1 MSRHHWKNGAG
12 RLAGCK
18 LVTDFQFVEN
28 AVPAKFNEEST
39 RTSLVVQWLRLCSQC
54 RGTGSFL
61 AGELGIPYAAT
72 EDPVY
77 RNRPGIAKLKKK
89 IECSKIGM
97 LVCVSPMPWIT
108 FLTIT
113 DL

>member
-1 MSRHHWKNGAG
+1 MAKTLLPVQGHR
-12 RLAGCK
+12 
-18 LVTDFQFVEN
+18 FV
-28 AVPAKFNEEST
+28 SG
-39 RTSLVVQWLRLCSQC
+39 Q
-54 RGTGSFL
+54 GTGV
-61 AGELGIPYAAT
+61 PYAAT